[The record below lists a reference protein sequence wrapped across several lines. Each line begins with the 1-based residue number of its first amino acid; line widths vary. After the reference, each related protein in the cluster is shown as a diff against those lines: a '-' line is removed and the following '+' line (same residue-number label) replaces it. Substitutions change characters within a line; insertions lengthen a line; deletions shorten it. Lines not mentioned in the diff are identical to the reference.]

1 MGSNSRYVHNFY
13 NGKFFGLTN
22 AKKTGACP
30 VMLTLR
36 LVVWKGCMGVNS
48 LFTFMRHPFDLVE
61 GRPGSFFRSGRNIQ
75 VEGAEFIAVVR
86 LYLLWW
92 RLTVRHFTSFS
103 LTNLISLHLK
113 NCGLT

>member
-1 MGSNSRYVHNFY
+1 
-13 NGKFFGLTN
+13 
-22 AKKTGACP
+22 
-30 VMLTLR
+30 
-36 LVVWKGCMGVNS
+36 MGVNS
-48 LFTFMRHPFDLVE
+48 LYTFVRHSFDLVE
-61 GRPGSFFRSGRNIQ
+61 GRPGSFFRSGCNIQ